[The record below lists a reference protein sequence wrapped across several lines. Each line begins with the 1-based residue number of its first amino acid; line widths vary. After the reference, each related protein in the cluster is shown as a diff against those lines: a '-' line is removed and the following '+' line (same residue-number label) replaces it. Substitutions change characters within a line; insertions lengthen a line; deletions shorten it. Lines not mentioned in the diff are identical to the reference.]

1 MSDMKVWMD
10 GALVDLAQAKVSVM
24 DHGLLYGD
32 GVFEGI
38 RIRHGRIFRLEDHLH
53 RLNASCD
60 AIGLALPGGQA
71 RAREACLAAA
81 RALDAD
87 EAYLRL
93 VVTRGVGPLGID
105 PTTCEG
111 PSLFCVAGQIVL
123 FDAAKRAKGLD
134 LVTSFWRRPP
144 SDVLDPRVKSLNYL
158 NNVLAKR
165 EAKLRHADDALLLNT
180 QGRVAES
187 AGANVFIVRRGALQT
202 PPPSEG
208 ALEGVTRRSILELA
222 RAEASSLGL
231 RVEEVPLARADLL
244 DADEVF
250 LTGSGAGVARVASL
264 DGVALRDGRN
274 PLEPAAPRVSEQ
286 LFDALVELA
295 KTASTPFRVAT

>member
-1 MSDMKVWMD
+1 MSEMQVWMN
-10 GALVDLAQAKVSVM
+10 GAVVDLADAKVSVL

-38 RIRHGRIFRLEDHLH
+38 RIRHGRVFRLDDHLH
-53 RLNASCD
+53 RLEASCA
-60 AIGLALPGGQA
+60 AIGLTLPGGQA

-81 RALDAD
+81 RALDKD

-105 PTTCEG
+105 PTTCSS

-123 FDAAKRAKGLD
+123 FDAAKREKGLD
-134 LVTSFWRRPP
+134 LVTSFWRRPA

-165 EAKLRHADDALLLNT
+165 EAKLRHADDALLLNA
-180 QGRVAES
+180 QGRVVES
-187 AGANVFIVRRGALQT
+187 AGANLFIVRRGALQT
-202 PPPSEG
+202 PPASEG

-222 RAEASSLGL
+222 RALHSELGL
-231 RVEEVPLARADLL
+231 RVEEVALARADVL

-264 DGVALRDGRN
+264 DGVALRDRD
-274 PLEPAAPRVSEQ
+274 PQRATEPRVSER
-286 LFDALVELA
+286 LLAALVDLA
-295 KTASTPFRVAT
+295 RTASTPFRHDL

>member
-1 MSDMKVWMD
+1 MSDMTVWMN
-10 GALVDLAQAKVSVM
+10 GALVALADAKVSVL

-38 RIRHGRIFRLEDHLH
+38 RIRHGRIFRLADHLH
-53 RLNASCD
+53 RFEASCA
-60 AIGLALPGGQA
+60 AIGLSLPGGQA
-71 RAREACLAAA
+71 RAHEACIAAA
-81 RALDAD
+81 RALDKD

-105 PTTCEG
+105 PTTCDT
-111 PSLFCVAGQIVL
+111 PSLFCIAGQIVL
-123 FDAAKRAKGLD
+123 FDAKKREKGLD

-165 EAKLRHADDALLLNT
+165 EAKLRHADDALLLNA

-187 AGANVFIVRRGALQT
+187 AGANLFIVRRGALQT
-202 PPPSEG
+202 PPASEG

-222 RAEASSLGL
+222 RGLSGELGL
-231 RVEEVPLARADLL
+231 RVEEVPLARADVL

-264 DGVALRDGRN
+264 DGVALRDGRDPGN
-274 PLEPAAPRVSEQ
+274 PTAPRVSER
-286 LFDALVELA
+286 LLDALVDLA
-295 KTASTPFRVAT
+295 RTASTPFR

>member
-10 GALVDLAQAKVSVM
+10 GALVDVRDAKVSVL

-38 RIRHGRIFRLEDHLH
+38 RIRHGRIFRLDDHLH
-53 RLNASCD
+53 RLERQ
-60 AIGLALPGGQA
+60 LRRHRA
-71 RAREACLAAA
+71 RAAGWSRLVRATACLAAA

-105 PTTCEG
+105 PTSCESPFPLLRGRADRAVRREEAREGARPRDVVLAPPSVRRAG
-111 PSLFCVAGQIVL
+111 PAREVAELPEQRAGQARGQAAARRRRAAAQRAGARGRERGGQRVHRAARCAA
-123 FDAAKRAKGLD
+123 DAARRAKAR
-134 LVTSFWRRPP
+134 SRA
-144 SDVLDPRVKSLNYL
+144 S
-158 NNVLAKR
+158 
-165 EAKLRHADDALLLNT
+165 
-180 QGRVAES
+180 
-187 AGANVFIVRRGALQT
+187 RGA
-202 PPPSEG
+202 
-208 ALEGVTRRSILELA
+208 
-222 RAEASSLGL
+222 ASSSWPARKSATLGL

-264 DGVALRDGRN
+264 DGVALRDGRD
-274 PLEPAAPRVSEQ
+274 PLRPPRQAARE
-286 LFDALVELA
+286 
-295 KTASTPFRVAT
+295 

>member
-1 MSDMKVWMD
+1 MSDMKVWMN
-10 GALVDLAQAKVSVM
+10 GALVDLANAKVSVL

-38 RIRHGRIFRLEDHLH
+38 RIRHGRIFRLSDHLH
-53 RLNASCD
+53 RLSASCD
-60 AIGLALPGGQA
+60 AIGLTLPGGVD
-71 RAREACLAAA
+71 RARQACLEAA

-105 PTTCEG
+105 PTTCES

-187 AGANVFIVRRGALQT
+187 AGANIFILRRDALQT

-208 ALEGVTRRSILELA
+208 ALEGVTRRSILDLA
-222 RAEASSLGL
+222 RGQQSTLGL
-231 RVEEVPLARADLL
+231 RVEEVPLCRADVL

-250 LTGSGAGVARVASL
+250 LTGSGAGVAR
-264 DGVALRDGRN
+264 GVAGRRS
-274 PLEPAAPRVSEQ
+274 AARWP
-286 LFDALVELA
+286 
-295 KTASTPFRVAT
+295 

>member
-10 GALVDLAQAKVSVM
+10 GSLVDLRDAKVSVM

-38 RIRHGRIFRLEDHLH
+38 RIRRGPIPRLDAPLH
-53 RLNASCD
+53 RLTASCD
-60 AIGLALPGGQA
+60 AIGPVLPGGQA
-71 RAREACLAAA
+71 RAKEACIAAA

-105 PTTCEG
+105 PTTCES

-165 EAKLRHADDALLLNT
+165 EAKLRHADDALLLNA

-187 AGANVFIVRRGALQT
+187 AGANVFIVRRGVLQT

-222 RAEASSLGL
+222 RAQQATLGL
-231 RVEEVPLARADLL
+231 RVEEVPLARADVL

-264 DGVALRDGRN
+264 DGVQLRDGRN
-274 PLEPAAPRVSEQ
+274 LADPSAPRVSER

-295 KTASTPFRVAT
+295 KTASTPFRSAG